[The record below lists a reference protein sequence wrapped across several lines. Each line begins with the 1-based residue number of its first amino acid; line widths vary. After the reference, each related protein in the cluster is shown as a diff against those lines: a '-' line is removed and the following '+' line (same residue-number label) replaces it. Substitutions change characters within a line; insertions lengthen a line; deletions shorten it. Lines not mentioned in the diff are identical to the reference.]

1 MGPDDPSGLER
12 LRYTEGVWRW
22 IAILGL
28 LVMMG
33 GLALFGFTILSV
45 FTATERIPRMPTM
58 LPIAFGIAI
67 VGALGYWAGLAFG
80 VPRDSDFGRSNVH
93 YGPQFIGRQTFYG
106 PVDARVSVTLH
117 MERETIV
124 SELDQALSYLSLPR
138 KEDWPE
144 VEAAFEEVRG
154 AVEADAQPGAIA
166 SRLQYLASVLKDA
179 GAVAGGAN
187 AVIEAI
193 KALAGTLGPAGRTI
207 FALLGA

>member
-12 LRYTEGVWRW
+12 LRYTEGAWRW

-33 GLALFGFTILSV
+33 GLALAGFAILSV

-58 LPIAFGIAI
+58 MPVAFGIAI

-93 YGPQFIGRQTFYG
+93 IGPQFHGNPTFYG

-117 MERETIV
+117 MERVTIV
-124 SELDQALSYLSLPR
+124 GELDQALSYLSLP
-138 KEDWPE
+138 EDYWPG

-154 AVEADAQPGAIA
+154 AVDADAQPGEIA
-166 SRLQYLASVLKDA
+166 SRLRYLASIVKDA

-187 AVIEAI
+187 SVIEAI